1 MKFILSKAQSVQAD
15 KTAIEK
21 FGIPSIVLME
31 NAARSASE
39 VIKEAL
45 PRIID
50 GKYYRR
56 HVMILCG
63 SGNNGGDGFALARHL
78 SEEFSVYVFW
88 IGDESKMSPETK
100 INFDFVNKSEIFCQK
115 IEKESDLKYI
125 NWNAECIVESMLGV
139 GGNEYLRGLALPILQ
154 RVNPTLG
161 IKIAIDVPAGLNA
174 DTGNAH
180 KDCFRADHTI
190 TMFAAKKGLYLKE
203 GPDKCGEIHVAD
215 LSAPSSIV
223 KDISKIKILEH
234 DDSKKIFKERNRVS
248 SKFNYGRVGIIAG
261 SKDMPGAAAMAANAA
276 ISAGAGLVELFS
288 PEIHSSVK
296 AEILTH
302 KIDTKNG
309 NFDEDNVDIILKAV
323 EKCNV
328 VVMGPGIG
336 NDDASINF
344 MKNVYEKLPDQT
356 IKVLD
361 ADALRIMDVKQVC
374 KPNTIITPHFVEFSR
389 ILSASVQDVLDNP
402 YEMAI
407 EAADKMKCIL
417 LLKHVP
423 SIITNGDETYLN
435 IKGNPGMATAGS
447 GDVLTGIIA
456 ALAAQKIELL
466 KAAAYGALWHSE
478 AGDFYAQNH
487 GQLSLTATEII
498 NSLKYV

>member
-1 MKFILSKAQSVQAD
+1 
-15 KTAIEK
+15 
-21 FGIPSIVLME
+21 
-31 NAARSASE
+31 
-39 VIKEAL
+39 
-45 PRIID
+45 
-50 GKYYRR
+50 
-56 HVMILCG
+56 
-63 SGNNGGDGFALARHL
+63 
-78 SEEFSVYVFW
+78 
-88 IGDESKMSPETK
+88 
-100 INFDFVNKSEIFCQK
+100 
-115 IEKESDLKYI
+115 
-125 NWNAECIVESMLGV
+125 
-139 GGNEYLRGLALPILQ
+139 
-154 RVNPTLG
+154 
-161 IKIAIDVPAGLNA
+161 
-174 DTGNAH
+174 
-180 KDCFRADHTI
+180 
-190 TMFAAKKGLYLKE
+190 
-203 GPDKCGEIHVAD
+203 
-215 LSAPSSIV
+215 
-223 KDISKIKILEH
+223 
-234 DDSKKIFKERNRVS
+234 
-248 SKFNYGRVGIIAG
+248 
-261 SKDMPGAAAMAANAA
+261 MPGAAAMAANAA